1 MTEYSNA
8 FIRQV
13 LERFPGRIEN
23 TEEFARRNRVIL
35 ITASNGCPADISM
48 GLPGYMEKALEQSC

>member
-1 MTEYSNA
+1 LMTPLDQPSNA

-23 TEEFARRNRVIL
+23 TEEFAAIDRKLGYVQ
-35 ITASNGCPADISM
+35 T
-48 GLPGYMEKALEQSC
+48 PGTWLMEKALEQSCWS